1 MKKLFALVLTLAMVL
16 AIAAPAMAS
25 GWDILDSQV
34 PTLKDIKVA
43 VTALAIA
50 PNTTKLGSIY
60 EPLTTMYPIVAGIPV
75 HFVVEVEIP
84 KAENL
89 SAANKNLIAKKAL
102 KLEVDTAN
110 IDIDTT
116 KGGNSAEVL
125 STGATAV
132 VTGRAAVNTT
142 YDYFTDSY
150 GTSELDRLFTY
161 DVWGTVKKDGKDAS
175 VTAYMGFYN
184 TWRTSATGTEIFD
197 WCTDGDGD
205 NEYYVL
211 HNYGYYFIS
220 DNAATPSEGLLFPVN
235 DAKDPS
241 PVDYNKPVQLYYNG
255 GWYNIS
261 KTINN
266 VVTFTPVA
274 NPGTIVTEGTAYKA
288 MMAIYD
294 EYFGLL
300 GFPYEDAKYMTEKHF
315 STYFGTIVE
324 VTATVTYP
332 TGAVV
337 VVTPDVEPPQTGDNA
352 SIVGFVMVAIALVA
366 AAAVTVK
373 KVRA

>member
-43 VTALAIA
+43 VTALAIS

-60 EPLTTMYPIVAGIPV
+60 EPLTTMYPIVAGMPV

-84 KAENL
+84 KEGNL
-89 SAANKNLIAKKAL
+89 SAANR
-102 KLEVDTAN
+102 KLLTNKFLELYVSTSN
-110 IDIDTT
+110 IDINEA
-116 KGGNSAEVL
+116 KFA
-125 STGATAV
+125 STVERLAG
-132 VTGRAAVNTT
+132 
-142 YDYFTDSY
+142 TDSVVN
-150 GTSELDRLFTY
+150 SSPALDTDYDEFADVYSLNHVNQLFTY
-161 DVWGTVKKDGKDAS
+161 DVWGTVKKDGKDAT
-175 VTAYMGFYN
+175 VNAYIGFYN
-184 TWRTSATGTEIFD
+184 NWRTAATGTKIFD

-205 NEYYVL
+205 NEYMVE
-211 HNYGYYFIS
+211 HGTNYYKVVDPADS
-220 DNAATPSEGLLFPVN
+220 KGLMFPVDDN
-235 DAKDPS
+235 KNPS
-241 PVDYNKPVQLYYNG
+241 PINYNTAVKLLYG
-255 GWYNIS
+255 GVWYNIN
-261 KTINN
+261 KTVNN
-266 VVTFTPVA
+266 QIVFTVDGV
-274 NPGTIVTEGTAYKA
+274 NLVTEGTAYNA
-288 MMAIYD
+288 MKAIYD
-294 EYFGLL
+294 EFFGLL

-315 STYFGTIVE
+315 YTYFGTIVE
-324 VTATVTYP
+324 VSASVTYP

>member
-34 PTLKDIKVA
+34 PNLKDIKVA

-50 PNTTKLGSIY
+50 PNTTKLGKIY

-84 KAENL
+84 KEKNL
-89 SAANKNLIAKKAL
+89 STANQ
-102 KLEVDTAN
+102 KLLASKGLELYVSTAN
-110 IDIDTT
+110 IDIDAT
-116 KGGNSAEVL
+116 KSVNSAVIL
-125 STGATAV
+125 STDATAT
-132 VTGRAAVNTT
+132 VTGNAAISTT
-142 YDYFTDSY
+142 DDYMTDEY
-150 GTSELDRLFTY
+150 GVAHMDRLFTY

-184 TWRTSATGTEIFD
+184 NWRTSATGTTIFD

-211 HNYGYYFIS
+211 HNTGYYFVC

-235 DAKDPS
+235 DAKNPS

-255 GWYNIS
+255 QWYNIS

-300 GFPYEDAKYMTEKHF
+300 GFPYEDAKYMPEKHF

-324 VTATVTYP
+324 ATATVTYP
-332 TGAVV
+332 TGTVV

-352 SIVGFVMVAIALVA
+352 SIVGFVMGAIALVA